1 MKSSFYQ
8 QQKKKNVASLVTGY
22 KERRSSDK
30 RDTSSEKRSG
40 GGGGGGGRRSSSAT
54 DDGQDVSYHGPEKV
68 RVRQHGKSCKEL
80 SGCTRARRFKLT
92 MGPFGVLSLVWMGS
106 ILLMLVRIVIS
117 MFGRSRSRRGKGI
130 CCQRER
136 FLCIWNKDVLF

>member
-1 MKSSFYQ
+1 M
-8 QQKKKNVASLVTGY
+8 ASLVTGY

-54 DDGQDVSYHGPEKV
+54 DDGQDVSYHGSERV

-80 SGCTRARRFKLT
+80 SGLYKSQEIQAHN
-92 MGPFGVLSLVWMGS
+92 GS
-106 ILLMLVRIVIS
+106 IWSIKFSLDGKYLANAGEDCDIHVWQVGESERKGDLLS
-117 MFGRSRSRRGKGI
+117 KGKVPLHL
-130 CCQRER
+130 E
-136 FLCIWNKDVLF
+136 